1 MIILSFILEGLIS
14 NLISIQTKLF
24 NPLFTLISLI
34 LFNHKYNLKKYL
46 IISFCI
52 GLLYDIIYTNT
63 LFLNAFIFLLLSY
76 LTYIIFKIINNN
88 LINRVIVSVAS
99 IFIYRIIVYLILI
112 TRYSISYK
120 ILINSITS
128 SLLINIIYILIIILI
143 NKIRKKT

>member
-143 NKIRKKT
+143 NIIRKKT